1 MKFNKT
7 ALFLAVSA
15 IASVSVAHLATDLT
29 AESPTTELVDAQN
42 RDNAPEANSVT
53 AVETITPALPVTA
66 TAPAE
71 PVADVA
77 TAPVADQPAIAAAP
91 VASATL
97 AEAVTDTPPALASAS
112 ALNLPPPPPGSNAFV
127 GKGQLQ
133 KASATKEATAVTQSF
148 ADSSTTSQSD
158 SASTVRADKSGVA
171 MSSDILF
178 GFGGHKI
185 NPEARTMLDRIIP
198 KLKAMDLEIVLATG
212 HADRIGSEGAND
224 SIALKRANAVRD
236 YFIKAGIPA
245 DKIKVDSKGS
255 RESVSVDCEGK
266 KGNSLRDCLSPDRR
280 VNVVAQGFG
289 TAGTMDGPITGKAS
303 TASSARLDSS
313 ATFTVFFDGTSIKL
327 KATDNDL
334 LDEIADAAIEADK
347 VHLRGRSAIGDSEQ
361 RKARAIARGWAV
373 RQGLVFRGV
382 EKEDIRIFYRTK
394 GLNPSENNE
403 RVDVELVPRKVA
415 SK

>member
-53 AVETITPALPVTA
+53 AVETITPALPVA
-66 TAPAE
+66 AVAPNE
-71 PVADVA
+71 PVASVA
-77 TAPVADQPAIAAAP
+77 TAPVPEQTAIAAAP
-91 VASATL
+91 VASAPV
-97 AEAVTDTPPALASAS
+97 AEAVTDTPPALATAT

-127 GKGQLQ
+127 GKGLLQ
-133 KASATKEATAVTQSF
+133 KASTKETTAVTQSF

-158 SASTVRADKSGVA
+158 SASTVRAAKSGVA

-212 HADRIGSEGAND
+212 HADRIGSDTAND

-266 KGNSLRDCLSPDRR
+266 KGNTLRDCLSPDRR
-280 VNVVAQGFG
+280 VNVVAQGIG

-394 GLNPSENNE
+394 GLNPTENNE
-403 RVDVELVPRKVA
+403 RVDVELIPRKVA